1 MEPKCRFDFVKFLRR
16 GIHEVQPG
24 HSRILQLRQ
33 GFGFVG
39 RPGEEV
45 LIVLDVKPSSFANV

>member
-33 GFGFVG
+33 GFGLVG
-39 RPGEEV
+39 QPCEEV
-45 LIVLDVKPSSFANV
+45 LIVLIFKPSSIANV